1 MDTEKAIDTLASDL
15 VEAALIAAQDCPST
29 PEYALGELAAEL
41 RSDIERRAKRL
52 LAQRLGDPADCLRLF
67 DGR

>member
-41 RSDIERRAKRL
+41 RSDIEQRARRI
-52 LAQRLGDPADCLRLF
+52 LARRLGDPVDCPRLYC
-67 DGR
+67 GR